1 MYIVGLTGGIATG
14 KGTVCEV
21 FREHGIPVLDADVAA
36 RKVVEPG
43 RKAWHR
49 IKKEFGEGVF
59 HENGQL
65 DREALGEII
74 FDSVEKR
81 RILNDITHPEIYSE
95 MFWAAVRC
103 FFQGHQFIVMD
114 LPLLFESGSMLDY
127 LYKIIVVTCEEDL
140 QLQRLM
146 DRNSMS
152 EAKAKKRI
160 GAQMSLERKCEQAHF
175 VVENSG
181 TISDTREQ
189 VLRILTVLRS
199 YKAHWKL
206 RAIAGLCCTGLVSL
220 LIWIGFKVLY
230 SQHSTVPRRR

>member
-1 MYIVGLTGGIATG
+1 MFIVGLTGGIATG
-14 KGTVCEV
+14 KSTVCEI
-21 FREHGIPVLDADVAA
+21 FREHGIPIIDADIAA

-43 RKAWHR
+43 RKAWR
-49 IKKEFGEGVF
+49 LIKKEFGESVF
-59 HENGQL
+59 HDSGELN
-65 DREALGEII
+65 REALGEII
-74 FDSVEKR
+74 FDSVDKR
-81 RILNDITHPEIYSE
+81 RKLNEITHPEIYSE

-146 DRNSMS
+146 ERNAMS

-175 VVENSG
+175 VIENSG
-181 TISDTREQ
+181 SMTDTREQ
-189 VLRILTVLRS
+189 VMRILSVLRS
-199 YKAHWKL
+199 YRAHWKL

-220 LIWIGFKVLY
+220 ILWLGYRFLY
-230 SQHSTVPRRR
+230 SQRR